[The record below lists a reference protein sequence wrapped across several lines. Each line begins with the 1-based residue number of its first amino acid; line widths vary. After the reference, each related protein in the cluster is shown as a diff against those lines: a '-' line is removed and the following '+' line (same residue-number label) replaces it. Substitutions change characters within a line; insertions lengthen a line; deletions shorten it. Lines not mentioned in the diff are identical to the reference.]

1 VVRGDSDTVMRH
13 LSSLRGDPEARAVY
27 KRMSLAALEIA
38 ARSGTDPAKIEE
50 IRKLLL
56 LR

>member
-1 VVRGDSDTVMRH
+1 VMRGESDTVMRH
-13 LSSLRGDPEARAVY
+13 LSALRGDPEARAVY

-38 ARSGTDPAKIEE
+38 SRGGTDALKIEE